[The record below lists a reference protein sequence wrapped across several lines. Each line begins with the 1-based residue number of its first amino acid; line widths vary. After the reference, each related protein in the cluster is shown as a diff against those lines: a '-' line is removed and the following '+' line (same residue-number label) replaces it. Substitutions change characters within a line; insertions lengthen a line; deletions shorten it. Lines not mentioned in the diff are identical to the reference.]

1 MSLRAEN
8 PRNVRLSPW
17 APPPSPAAMLT
28 PVTLRRASRR
38 LKADCSRMTSSGM
51 TVIDCGVSWS
61 ESGSFELVDS
71 STL

>member
-1 MSLRAEN
+1 
-8 PRNVRLSPW
+8 
-17 APPPSPAAMLT
+17 MLT